1 MKIYC
6 YTEKE
11 EKELFV
17 SNNTRNRTIAS
28 IAVLVKF
35 NQQMK

>member
-1 MKIYC
+1 MKYVLIYR
-6 YTEKE
+6 EE
-11 EKELFV
+11 EKFYLYQ
-17 SNNTRNRTIAS
+17 NNTRKRTIAS